1 MSIRNAMT
9 AITAAA
15 FFFVI
20 ASVSQAQPNTGG
32 NGAKK
37 GCTIKFEGPGAGQSI
52 EYEDGYSMSV
62 VDRSTG
68 KTHTYTCNDGKWT
81 ETVSIVAQPV
91 RGYALASI
99 ASATLTLRP

>member
-1 MSIRNAMT
+1 MSLRNAMT

-32 NGAKK
+32 GPTKK
-37 GCTIKFEGPGAGQSI
+37 GCSIRFEGPGAGQSI
-52 EYEDGYSMSV
+52 EYDDGYSFSV
-62 VDRSTG
+62 VDKATG
-68 KTHTYTCNDGKWT
+68 KTHTYTCSDGKWT

-91 RGYALASI
+91 RGWALASV